1 MTGRFSTTAVK
12 GRSLRRGKRRNRTS
26 PPCRRHAPWLY
37 PLPLRPRHRSAT
49 AMRQSLTLPPSWRK
63 PMGLLATH
71 PRRRRAG
78 ASARMSSA
86 PPAPAARCRST
97 CITQSG
103 CAMAAAGSAT
113 GLCNNRTW
121 NCPWTWPP
129 CTISSTS
136 FARSPWRRLSPTA
149 SAPMSRR
156 RSGALLVWREFWW
169 TVEKLPWLNVHLG
182 CVETETLR
190 ACGWC
195 FTFQKLMGVCLLKEA

>member
-1 MTGRFSTTAVK
+1 MILTYFSPPVIGRSSTTAVR

-49 AMRQSLTLPPSWRK
+49 VTRQSPTPPPSLRK
-63 PMGLLATH
+63 PMGPLATRPH
-71 PRRRRAG
+71 RRRAG
-78 ASARMSSA
+78 ASARTSSA

-103 CAMAAAGSAT
+103 CATAAAGSAT
-113 GLCNNRTW
+113 GLCSNRTW

-136 FARSPWRRLSPTA
+136 
-149 SAPMSRR
+149 SAPS
-156 RSGALLVWREFWW
+156 
-169 TVEKLPWLNVHLG
+169 P
-182 CVETETLR
+182 
-190 ACGWC
+190 
-195 FTFQKLMGVCLLKEA
+195 